1 LVWTTLCCLALAG
14 CAAEEGS
21 ATPSPTATFNFTVG
35 RPPSVAES
43 TTPLSTTPL
52 SAPPGR
58 IGTPAPSQRIRF
70 VPQRIVLPGGANA
83 SVLPATTVAGQLQV
97 PTAQHVG
104 WWDGGAEAGDPFGSV
119 VLAGHVDSKTEGLGF
134 FARLP
139 EVRRGEVVVLRGSG
153 HTASYRVVSVVS
165 VRKDALATKS
175 GAFDQTVDHRLVL
188 ITCTGAYDASR
199 GGYEDNLVVTA
210 LPIGLAQ

>member
-1 LVWTTLCCLALAG
+1 V
-14 CAAEEGS
+14 
-21 ATPSPTATFNFTVG
+21 
-35 RPPSVAES
+35 
-43 TTPLSTTPL
+43 

-70 VPQRIVLPGGANA
+70 VPEQVVLPGGAKA
-83 SVLPATTVAGQLQV
+83 PVLPATTINDQLQV
-97 PTAQHVG
+97 PPQARRVG

-119 VLAGHVDSKTEGLGF
+119 VLAGHVDTRTEGLGF
-134 FARLP
+134 FARLQGIRP
-139 EVRRGEVVVLRGSG
+139 GEVVVLNGAG

-175 GAFDQTVDHRLVL
+175 GAFDQDVAHRLVL

-210 LPIGLAQ
+210 TAIGLAK

>member
-1 LVWTTLCCLALAG
+1 MPTPTTTVSFNHG
-14 CAAEEGS
+14 V
-21 ATPSPTATFNFTVG
+21 TPSPTEPTAPG
-35 RPPSVAES
+35 SV
-43 TTPLSTTPL
+43 
-52 SAPPGR
+52 PPGR
-58 IGTPAPSQRIRF
+58 VGTPAPSQRIRF
-70 VPQRIVLPGGANA
+70 VPERVVLPGGAGA
-83 SVLPATTVAGQLQV
+83 PVLKATTVDGQLQV
-97 PTAQHVG
+97 PGARRVG

-134 FARLP
+134 FSRLLG
-139 EVRRGEVVVLRGSG
+139 VRRGEVVVLNGSG

-175 GAFDQTVDHRLVL
+175 GAFDQTTDHRLVL

-210 LPIGLAQ
+210 LPMGLAQ